1 MPSSSCA
8 FLYSCIFLIG
18 FFRTFSSSLS
28 DGTGLLLLC
37 EVAAKPFFEQHNAN
51 YNADRDS
58 RAASCLATKGLG
70 RVQPAAWQ
78 DAGETLENDALKGVH
93 MPKGKPK
100 EDATSAFSLWYN
112 EVRLLAFPFPAGS
125 TVLMSFVLDQYIV
138 YDPAQ
143 IRVRYLLMVK
153 M

>member
-1 MPSSSCA
+1 M
-8 FLYSCIFLIG
+8 
-18 FFRTFSSSLS
+18 S

-70 RVQPAAWQ
+70 RVQPAEWQ
-78 DAGETLENDALKGVH
+78 DAGEILENEALKGVH

-100 EDATSAFSLWYN
+100 EDNSNPMALWYN
-112 EVRLLAFPFPAGS
+112 EVRLKLA
-125 TVLMSFVLDQYIV
+125 QNRYIV
-138 YDPAQ
+138 LTQP
-143 IRVRYLLMVK
+143 
-153 M
+153 